1 MVWPFT
7 ATETVLII
15 TTVGGAITSMIA
27 AMRAGEAKAMSGAV
41 KQQTGVI
48 EHKMDVVHQQTN
60 SQLTRLE
67 EKLSAAEAREA
78 SLFAALHQAE
88 LARRELAAST
98 AENARVAME
107 QAAAAAAK
115 AVEHAAA
122 QARDLAHRQLAQ
134 QQAAEAPIV
143 STGPITIAQVPS
155 VTVEE
160 AAAVH
165 VQTAKL
171 KRPPPAATGKAEDV
185 NP

>member
-1 MVWPFT
+1 MWPFT

-15 TTVGGAITSMIA
+15 TTTGGAITAMIA
-27 AMRAGEAKAMSGAV
+27 AMRAGQAKEATQLV

-98 AENARVAME
+98 AENARVATE
-107 QAAAAAAK
+107 QAAAAAVK
-115 AVEHAAA
+115 ATEQA
-122 QARDLAHRQLAQ
+122 QQQAVDLAHRQLAQ
-134 QQAAEAPIV
+134 QQAPAPEVSEAPIV
-143 STGPITIAQVPS
+143 STGPITISAVPS
-155 VTVEE
+155 VVVQEAETVN
-160 AAAVH
+160 
-165 VQTAKL
+165 VQRTPPR
-171 KRPPPAATGKAEDV
+171 RPLP
-185 NP
+185 